1 MITYLTVN
9 NAKGGAQVKISGLQK
24 LTLLDFPGKT
34 ACTVFLGG
42 CNFRCP
48 FCHNASLVLGSDGS
62 ENIPEEEFLAFLE
75 SRRNR
80 LDGVAVTG
88 GEPLI
93 SDNAEALI
101 KKIKALGFAV
111 KLDTN
116 GTYSERLSRLIE
128 NGLVDYVAM
137 DIKNSPHKYAK
148 TIGLSSAPLGK
159 IEESIHLLMN
169 GKVGYEFRTTLV
181 KGFHTQADIET
192 IGKWITGAER
202 WYLQA
207 FKDSGELIREGLEGF
222 SREEYLSFLD
232 TARRFVPN
240 AQLRG
245 L

>member
-1 MITYLTVN
+1 MT
-9 NAKGGAQVKISGLQK
+9 ISGLQK

-48 FCHNASLVLGSDGS
+48 FCHNSSLVLGTCEGEKMS
-62 ENIPEEEFLAFLE
+62 EEEFFAFLE
-75 SRRNR
+75 GRKNR
-80 LDGVAVTG
+80 LDGVAITG

-93 SDNAEALI
+93 TGETEKFI
-101 KKIKALGFAV
+101 EKIKSVGYAV

-116 GTYSERLSRLIE
+116 GAFPERLRRLIE
-128 NGLVDYVAM
+128 KGLVDYVAM

-148 TIGLSSAPLGK
+148 TIGLPSAPLDK
-159 IEESIHLLMN
+159 IEESIRILT
-169 GKVGYEFRTTLV
+169 GGTVDFEFRTTLV
-181 KGFHTQADIET
+181 KGFHTEEDIET
-192 IGKWITGAER
+192 IGKWLSGAER

-207 FKDSGELIREGLEGF
+207 FKDSGDILSEGLCGF
-222 SREEYLSFLD
+222 EHDEYLRFLD

-245 L
+245 V

>member
-1 MITYLTVN
+1 M
-9 NAKGGAQVKISGLQK
+9 KISGLQK

-48 FCHNASLVLGSDGS
+48 FCHNASIVLGADGG
-62 ENIPEEEFLAFLE
+62 ENISEEEFLAFLE
-75 SRRNR
+75 SRVGR

-93 SDNAEALI
+93 SDDAEALI

-116 GTYSERLSRLIE
+116 GAFPERLSRLME

-148 TIGLSSAPLGK
+148 TVGLPSAPLGK
-159 IEESIHLLMN
+159 IQESIHLLMHGN
-169 GKVGYEFRTTLV
+169 IGYEFRTTLV
-181 KGFHTQADIET
+181 KGFHTLSDIET
-192 IGKWITGAER
+192 TGKWITGAER

-207 FKDSGELIREGLEGF
+207 FKDSGKLIGEGLEGF
-222 SREEYLSFLD
+222 QREEYLRFLD
-232 TARRFVPN
+232 AARRFVPN

>member
-1 MITYLTVN
+1 M
-9 NAKGGAQVKISGLQK
+9 KISGLQK

-48 FCHNASLVLGSDGS
+48 FCHNASIVLGADGG
-62 ENIPEEEFLAFLE
+62 ENISEEEFLAFLE
-75 SRRNR
+75 SRVGR

-93 SDNAEALI
+93 SDDAEALI

-116 GTYSERLSRLIE
+116 GAFPERLSRLME

-148 TIGLSSAPLGK
+148 TVGLPSAPLGK
-159 IEESIHLLMN
+159 IQESIHLLMHGN
-169 GKVGYEFRTTLV
+169 IGYEFRTTLV
-181 KGFHTQADIET
+181 KGFHTLSDIET
-192 IGKWITGAER
+192 TGKWITGAER

-207 FKDSGELIREGLEGF
+207 FKDSGELIGEGLEGF
-222 SREEYLSFLD
+222 QREEYLRFLD
-232 TARRFVPN
+232 AARRFVPN